1 MADIT
6 TNLDTSELD
15 NDILKILQDDAGI
28 TEEVATTENIDQSNA
43 DYLAT
48 FGLSLDAMKEGAN
61 MRAER
66 ESEGKQAYYQDVFQ
80 NFIIPNELLMQQI
93 QTDTTNLYGQK
104 YGSVDNIDNFLF
116 DELKQEVIGMTVDRM
131 FDQQIP
137 QVMGAYENYINQLEV
152 NTPMHGTFLQFL
164 SLLNLS
170 K

>member
-15 NDILKILQDDAGI
+15 DDVLKILQDDAGI
-28 TEEVATTENIDQSNA
+28 TDEVVTTENIDQSNA

-48 FGLSLDAMKEGAN
+48 FGLSLDAMKEGAD
-61 MRAER
+61 MRAKR
-66 ESEGKQAYYQDVFQ
+66 EAEGKQAYYKDVFQ
-80 NFIIPNELLMQQI
+80 NFIVPNELLMQQI

-137 QVMGAYENYINQLEV
+137 QVMGAYENYINQLEAD
-152 NTPMHGTFLQFL
+152 TPGR
-164 SLLNLS
+164 
-170 K
+170 